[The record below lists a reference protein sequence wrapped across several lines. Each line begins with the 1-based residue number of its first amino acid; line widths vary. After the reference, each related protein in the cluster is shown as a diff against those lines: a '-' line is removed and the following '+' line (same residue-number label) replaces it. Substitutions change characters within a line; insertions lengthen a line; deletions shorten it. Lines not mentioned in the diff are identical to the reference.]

1 MELKKCWGERK
12 IKYKKKNTRIIY
24 KNGAKEMLNA
34 KERLNIKT

>member
-1 MELKKCWGERK
+1 MQKKDL
-12 IKYKKKNTRIIY
+12 IQNNNTRIIY